1 MNKYTYVPFKIFLL
15 WIGLFYAGIG
25 VAQQLDPRLLNYPD
39 SVVINGKIVSMDD
52 GGVNENVGSTYQAL
66 AIRDGR
72 ILSMGTTENVNRL
85 VGPETV
91 VYDVKG
97 RTVIPGIVDTHVH
110 IWGAAQG
117 HWGPPER
124 K

>member
-52 GGVNENVGSTYQAL
+52 GGVNENVGTTY
-66 AIRDGR
+66 
-72 ILSMGTTENVNRL
+72 
-85 VGPETV
+85 
-91 VYDVKG
+91 
-97 RTVIPGIVDTHVH
+97 
-110 IWGAAQG
+110 
-117 HWGPPER
+117 
-124 K
+124 